1 MKWDSPKNAKSNK
14 KKEKVSEFFDIIL
27 NSIDYVSML
36 ESISTAYVL
45 FSLSLIQI
53 IKSWKLDFQQINYSE
68 SALSPF

>member
-1 MKWDSPKNAKSNK
+1 MKWDSPKNAKWNK

-27 NSIDYVSML
+27 NSIDCVYML